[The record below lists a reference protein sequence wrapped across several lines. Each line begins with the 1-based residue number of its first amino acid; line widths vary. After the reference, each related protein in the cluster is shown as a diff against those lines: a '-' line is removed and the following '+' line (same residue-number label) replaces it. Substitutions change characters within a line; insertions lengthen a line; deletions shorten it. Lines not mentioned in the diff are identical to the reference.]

1 MVTISKDGT
10 WRLYDTQVEYEQGQE
25 PYFLLSN
32 QYNKSDIRPVIA
44 LSPDGRTIV
53 VGIGP
58 DLTFYSAVTGESL
71 YSINN
76 ITLDHIKDVKFEPSS
91 KYLVTLGDKHPKVFI
106 NVAGY
111 QTLIQDLERSKS
123 KSQTSAMKER
133 ITAQIQ
139 EAKICP
145 KRTKYDNP
153 SVLDTVTVLLARPLH
168 KEAIHEQI

>member
-1 MVTISKDGT
+1 M
-10 WRLYDTQVEYEQGQE
+10 TQIEYEQGQE

-133 ITAQIQ
+133 ITTQIQ
-139 EAKICP
+139 EAK
-145 KRTKYDNP
+145 NA
-153 SVLDTVTVLLARPLH
+153 L
-168 KEAIHEQI
+168 KELNMTIPQC